1 MKKIISR
8 CQALQTSLS
17 LFGAGFTLGNEG
29 KLEVEKLLKSLDKS
43 FRLVAFRALRGAS
56 VDVVPLCEK
65 MVNDPNSA
73 VRREVAIA
81 LRDVPFEKCKDLIN
95 RLISNYDVNDAWAL
109 NAIGTASDRKQT
121 QVYEL
126 FKQSNPSSEK
136 LNKIAWELH
145 PVNAFAD
152 LKNTLN
158 SPTISEKTQNMALK
172 ALGFMKDKSAVET
185 MIALTK
191 SPKKELADKARWN
204 VA

>member
-126 FKQSNPSSEK
+126 
-136 LNKIAWELH
+136 H